1 MGRLGCLIIIV
12 IALVVGFDQFRIEQ
26 MRNEVRAISGKVH
39 IGGGGKGGST
49 DLVTTLA
56 EAERHAKTAK
66 ELIRKHKDAE
76 ASAEI
81 DRALKSLKSANTVSQ
96 DIVGDVAETL
106 GKARD
111 NAVRVFQKA
120 WNDISEEARPKKK
133 G

>member
-39 IGGGGKGGST
+39 IGDKGKGGST